1 MYTLDTES
9 AKQADTRSNRIEDT
23 GPYVGVIVYAVEIPP
38 NANGTKGVGF
48 KFKTEAGQE
57 SYLPLYTHNGKGDAL
72 PSFKALNAVMTCA
85 KVRTLTPTPGVIK
98 QWDNDAKA
106 EVDKSVNV
114 FPEIAFKKIGLFI
127 EMETSTYE
135 GKTRRRPVLVG
146 AFEPGT
152 LFTAKEILD
161 KATKAE
167 TYAKFAATLRDRE
180 QGGKK
185 AAPAAS
191 GNGSPRVTDFDDDIP
206 F

>member
-23 GPYVGVIVYAVEIPP
+23 GPYTGVIVHAVEIPP

-48 KFKTEAGQE
+48 KFKTDAGQE
-57 SYLPLYTHNGKGDAL
+57 SYMPLYTHNGKGEAL

-85 KVRTLTPTPGVIK
+85 KVRTLTPTQGTVK
-98 QWDNDAKA
+98 QWDNDVKA
-106 EVDKSVNV
+106 EIDKTVNV
-114 FPEIAFKKIGLFI
+114 FPEIAGKKIGLFV
-127 EMETSTYE
+127 EMETSVYE

-161 KATKAE
+161 KSTKAE
-167 TYAKFAATLRDRE
+167 TYAKFVSSLRDRE

-185 AAPAAS
+185 TTPAAS
-191 GNGSPRVTDFDDDIP
+191 GSGSPRAIDFDDDIP